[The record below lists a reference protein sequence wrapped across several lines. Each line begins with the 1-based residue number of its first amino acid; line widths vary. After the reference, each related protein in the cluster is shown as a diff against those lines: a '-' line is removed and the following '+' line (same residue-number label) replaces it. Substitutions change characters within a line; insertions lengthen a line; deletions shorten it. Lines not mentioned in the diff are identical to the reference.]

1 VTPDATRQGIGTVG
15 IVKTEQLEQDRD
27 TRHRKDRQGHWI
39 VGTVQ
44 TGQGHCTLGTV
55 QTGQGHWI
63 VGTVQTGQ
71 GHWTVGTV

>member
-1 VTPDATRQGIGTVG
+1 MTPDATRQGIGTVG

-44 TGQGHCTLGTV
+44 TGQGH
-55 QTGQGHWI
+55 
-63 VGTVQTGQ
+63 
-71 GHWTVGTV
+71 WTVGTV